1 MIIQVLGTKWG
12 RERPKITLI
21 VIKDDMLIKEVKKTY
36 DFGND
41 RTAEKNKC
49 GWTPLVC

>member
-21 VIKDDMLIKEVKKTY
+21 VIKDDMLIKEVKKSMILEMIEQRRRI
-36 DFGND
+36 NVV
-41 RTAEKNKC
+41 E
-49 GWTPLVC
+49 PH